1 MVQSVTELGVV
12 LYPGAQQAA
21 VLGITDLFQ
30 TAHDLSQKDGESA
43 GRLRITH
50 WDLAGGAA
58 PERVFDTL
66 PGSTESPRVLTLPP
80 SLQPLETIRA
90 ETALSHWLKVQHEI
104 GVVLTSVCAGAFVL
118 ASTGLLNGRT
128 ATTHW
133 MYRDDLAK
141 GYPDIKLDTDR
152 LIIDDG
158 DIITAG
164 GSMAWTDLGL
174 RLVERYLG
182 PKVMIDTARLLLID
196 PPGREQRFYSG
207 FAPNLNHGDAAI
219 LRVQHWLH
227 GSDAKDSSVALLAE
241 KAGLEERTFLRRF
254 QRATGMT
261 SNDYAQRVRVN
272 KARELLQFGREPIES
287 VAWKVGYRDPGAFR
301 KVFTRIVG
309 LGPGDYRKRF
319 GALRDR

>member
-1 MVQSVTELGVV
+1 MARSVTELGVV
-12 LYPGAQQAA
+12 LYPGVQQAA
-21 VLGITDLFQ
+21 VLGITDLLQ
-30 TAHDLSQKDGESA
+30 TAHDLAQKVGEDA
-43 GRLRITH
+43 GLLRMTH
-50 WDLAGGAA
+50 WSLEGSEG
-58 PERVFDTL
+58 PKRVFDTL
-66 PGSTESPRVLTLPP
+66 PDNTECPSVLILPP
-80 SLQPLETIRA
+80 SLQPLENIRP
-90 ETALSHWLKVQHEI
+90 EPGLIHWLKARHET
-104 GVVLTSVCAGAFVL
+104 GAVLTSVCAGAFVL
-118 ASTGLLNGRT
+118 ARTGLLNGRT

-141 GYPDIKLDTDR
+141 CYPDIRLDTDR

-174 RLVERYLG
+174 RLVDRYLG
-182 PKVMIDTARLLLID
+182 PRVMIDTARLLLID

-207 FAPNLNHGDAAI
+207 FSPRLTHGDAAI
-219 LRVQHWLH
+219 LKAQHWLH
-227 GSDAKDSSVALLAE
+227 ANDARESSVVVLAD

-272 KARELLQFGREPIES
+272 KARELLQFGRDPIES

-319 GALRDR
+319 GASNQ